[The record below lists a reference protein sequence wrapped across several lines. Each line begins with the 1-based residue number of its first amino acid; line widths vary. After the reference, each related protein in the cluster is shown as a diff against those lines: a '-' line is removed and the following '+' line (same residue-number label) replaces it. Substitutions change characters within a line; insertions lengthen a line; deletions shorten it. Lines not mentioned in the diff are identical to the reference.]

1 MDFEPGIWALHHV
14 DPELKYK
21 DPTRYAEWRIEDVIP
36 VTFSEHKA
44 IHNRYDREHNIN
56 TFSEESI
63 KKRSKERSEE
73 SKHNIAEGIRKFWDL
88 LDEDEKIARKNRMS
102 KQAKERWQDQ
112 EYRQKMYD
120 SYNEERRVKS
130 ADIMRKISLEKWA
143 DEEWKKQHCDKLS
156 KIMKEHWQ
164 DEAYAARI
172 KKSIKEFYMT
182 DESEKSRKTISEK
195 SKANWAD
202 KNYKDRVGAAIKK
215 SLNTEE
221 YKAKASEIQSDRIW
235 YTDGKTDI
243 KIKTNMQPPEGFHKG
258 RSNFSFSKAVLKCD
272 LDGNVLA
279 EFDSQGDAA
288 RSMGLKSQANLSTA
302 IKNQSLYKGFIWKF
316 K

>member
-1 MDFEPGIWALHHV
+1 MSKKVYKENHSKAWAYFVYVGKIPFNAKKNEWCLHHK
-14 DPELKYK
+14 DAMLKYN
-21 DPTRYAEWRIEDVIP
+21 DPQRYDEWRIEDLEP
-36 VTFSEHKA
+36 MLKSEHTRFHQKGNQHSVGH
-44 IHNRYDREHNIN
+44 IPWNKNKEL
-56 TFSEESI
+56 SEET
-63 KKRSKERSEE
+63 
-73 SKHNIAEGIRKFWDL
+73 
-88 LDEDEKIARKNRMS
+88 KI
-102 KQAKERWQDQ
+102 
-112 EYRQKMYD
+112 
-120 SYNEERRVKS
+120 
-130 ADIMRKISLEKWA
+130 KISEKSKALWKDPVYLEK
-143 DEEWKKQHCDKLS
+143 QLS
-156 KIMKEHWQ
+156 VDRSSIMKEHWQ
-164 DEAYAARI
+164 DKEYAARI

-182 DESEKSRKTISEK
+182 DESEKSRKAISEK

-288 RSMGLKSQANLSTA
+288 RSIGLKSQANLSTA